1 MSIQIWSSSSTY
13 GDLYDPAMEVQ
24 TKEEADAYFKKLQDL
39 QSKNGVHPE
48 ISEKILKVNLAYW
61 AAYGSEEQRERI
73 ERLYEC
79 EHPYFGKIS
88 ENGRPT
94 TAEAFELG
102 ANRAKGEGPQTLA
115 DLRKKIQEMM
125 QGEN

>member
-1 MSIQIWSSSSTY
+1 MSIEIWSSSATY

-61 AAYGSEEQRERI
+61 AAYGGDEQRERI
-73 ERLYEC
+73 ERLYDC
-79 EHPYFGKIS
+79 AHPYWGSFK
-88 ENGRPT
+88 ENGQPT
-94 TAEAFELG
+94 IREVEQLAT
-102 ANRAKGEGPQTLA
+102 NRAKGEGPQTLT
-115 DLRKKIQEMM
+115 DLRKMK
-125 QGEN
+125 QGEDQL